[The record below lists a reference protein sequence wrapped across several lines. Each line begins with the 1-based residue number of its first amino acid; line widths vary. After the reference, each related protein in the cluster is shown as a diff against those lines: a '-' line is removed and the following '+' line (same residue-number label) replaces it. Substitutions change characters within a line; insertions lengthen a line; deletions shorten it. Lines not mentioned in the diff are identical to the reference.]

1 MDLLNLLEVS
11 KIIEYDTSNPNK
23 DCGMCMEPLSNT
35 CRELKC
41 GHIFHTKCIDLW
53 LSQNTICPAC
63 RYVLSEEKINLDINK
78 LKQQHKNSLKNLE
91 ATFFNKN
98 LDLVKLQTGIE
109 DKNIVLQA
117 IKNNNGDIYQAIIDL
132 TN

>member
-11 KIIEYDTSNPNK
+11 THIEYDISNPNK
-23 DCGMCMEPLSNT
+23 DCGMCMEPLSTT
-35 CRELKC
+35 CRKLKC
-41 GHIFHTKCIDLW
+41 GHIFHIKCIDLW

-63 RYVLSEEKINLDINK
+63 RYVLSDEKTNLDINK

-91 ATFFNKN
+91 ASFFDKN
-98 LDLVKLQTGIE
+98 LELVKLQTGIE
-109 DKNIVLQA
+109 DKNIILQA
-117 IKNNNGDIYQAIIDL
+117 IKNNKGDIYQAIMDL